1 MTREISSE
9 MLRRRFAEDEYS
21 SDHPSVNINERSN
34 AQSSSRVSS
43 SIKDNTRL
51 NALYKRFDLE
61 SLLWISVCAV
71 MMYYTDFWPA
81 VMYDLRVKR

>member
-1 MTREISSE
+1 MF
-9 MLRRRFAEDEYS
+9 RRRIPEDMYS
-21 SDHPSVNINERSN
+21 NDHPSDE
-34 AQSSSRVSS
+34 QSSAPQPSIRVSS
-43 SIKDNTRL
+43 NIKDNTRL